1 MEVTCKVARAVIM
14 LIIAVSLGA
23 AGQMCLKYGVNLL
36 GQGASPVVVLKGI
49 FTPYVFS
56 GFVLYAVSSLF
67 YLIALSRLEL
77 SFAYPFVALS
87 FVIVLLLSWMLLHE
101 QLPPLRVVGVAFIVI
116 GVLTVAGSYRAE
128 AKPEAA
134 VSPTIEQPQ

>member
-1 MEVTCKVARAVIM
+1 M
-14 LIIAVSLGA
+14 LIVAVSLGA

-36 GQGASPVVVLKGI
+36 GEGASPVVVLKGI
-49 FTPYVFS
+49 FTPYVFG

-87 FVIVLLLSWMLLHE
+87 FVMVLVLCWLLLGES
-101 QLPPLRVVGVAFIVI
+101 LPPLRVIGVGLIVI
-116 GVLTVAGSYRAE
+116 GVLTVAGSYRA
-128 AKPEAA
+128 AA
-134 VSPTIEQPQ
+134 EPQVHPPPVLEQPQ

>member
-1 MEVTCKVARAVIM
+1 M

-23 AGQMCLKYGVNLL
+23 AGQLCLKHGVNLL
-36 GQGASPVVVLKGI
+36 GEGASPVVVLKGI

-87 FVIVLLLSWMLLHE
+87 FVMVLVLSWILLNE
-101 QLPPLRVVGVAFIVI
+101 ALPPLRLVGVGVIVV
-116 GVLTVAGSYRAE
+116 GVLTVAASYRTQ
-128 AKPEAA
+128 KAA
-134 VSPTIEQPQ
+134 QVPPSATLEQPQ